1 LRSWFGVVSGVTMGA
16 LFALFLWTAHSVF
29 ILNITS
35 IYAEHGLLEKIQAIL
50 LAISCIVFLMPIA
63 LEKKPEKLILLFCSL
78 LCFSFLLRE
87 LDVKNL
93 DIHSTLKLIGSGI
106 GRKIILAVAF
116 TALFSCA
123 AFRFRYYTQ
132 VSVSFLKSKSG
143 ILFTL
148 GGLFLIVGD
157 LFEKRSSIIH
167 HVFWEE
173 LFELCG
179 YCFILLS
186 AFAANAVSNGIT
198 RRSI

>member
-16 LFALFLWTAHSVF
+16 FFALFLWTAHSVF

-50 LAISCIVFLMPIA
+50 LAISCIVFLIPIA

-78 LCFSFLLRE
+78 LCLSFLLRE

-93 DIHSTLKLIGSGI
+93 DIHSTLKFIGSGTV
-106 GRKIILAVAF
+106 RKTTLAVAF
-116 TALFSCA
+116 TALFSYA
-123 AFRFRYYTQ
+123 AFRFRYYTNA
-132 VSVSFLKSKSG
+132 SVSFLKSKSG
-143 ILFTL
+143 ILFIL
-148 GGLFLIVGD
+148 GGLSLIVGN
-157 LFEKRSSIIH
+157 LIEKRSSIIH

-173 LFELCG
+173 LFELFG

-186 AFAANAVSNGIT
+186 AFAANAVSNGIS
-198 RRSI
+198 RRST